1 MMRTNKLGIYIHI
14 PFCVRKCNYCDFLSY
29 EGTDEREQENYIQS
43 LLWEMENQAEQLQGV
58 SANSLFLG
66 GGTPSLL
73 NVGLM
78 GRVMEGVHR
87 FFLVEEDAEITM
99 EANPGTL
106 TLEKLKAYR
115 CFGVNRMSLGVQSFD
130 DEILTKLGRI
140 HTGQEAIRS
149 YEMARTAGF
158 DNINMD
164 LMFGIPGQSQDVW
177 ETNLKEAFHCGPEHL
192 SLYGLSIEKGTKFW
206 QWMEEKTMVACSDA
220 LDRQMYHRG
229 LDLADERGYEQYEIS
244 NLAKPGKECA
254 HNMKYWNF
262 SDYLGLGL
270 GAHSFIQGTRI
281 ENTAHW
287 DSYIQ
292 GNWVNQQHVN
302 SWEDSVSEF
311 IFTGL
316 RQVQGIRYADF
327 RSLFE
332 VEFQDYLGSRMEKLE
347 AYVQEGYVVEN
358 RDGLCL
364 TRKGMDFSNPIL
376 ADLI

>member
-1 MMRTNKLGIYIHI
+1 MKTNKVGIYIHI
-14 PFCVRKCNYCDFLSY
+14 PFCVRKCYYCDFLSY
-29 EGTDEREQENYIQS
+29 DETDEIAQEIYTKA
-43 LLWEMENQAEQLQGV
+43 LLREMESQTGV
-58 SANSLFLG
+58 MKNLSVDSLFLG

-78 GRVMEGVHR
+78 ERIMGGAHR
-87 FFLVEEDAEITM
+87 FFLMEEDAEITM

-106 TLEKLKAYR
+106 SPEKLKAYR
-115 CFGVNRMSLGVQSFD
+115 SFGVNRLSLGVQSFD
-130 DEILTKLGRI
+130 DAILAKLGRI

-149 YEMARTAGF
+149 FEMARAAGF
-158 DNINMD
+158 GNINMD
-164 LMFGIPGQSQDVW
+164 LIFGIPGQTQDVW
-177 ETNLKEAFHCGPEHL
+177 ETTLKEVFRCGPEHL
-192 SLYGLSIEKGTKFW
+192 SMYGLSIEKGTKFW
-206 QWMEEKTMVACSDA
+206 QWMEEKTMAACSDT

-229 LDLADERGYEQYEIS
+229 LDLAGERGYEQYEIS

-254 HNMKYWNF
+254 HNIKYWNF

-270 GAHSFIQGTRI
+270 GAHSFIYGTRI

-292 GNWVNQQHVN
+292 GKWVNQRHVN

-327 RSLFE
+327 LRLFE
-332 VEFQDYLGSRMEKLE
+332 VEFHEYLGSRMEKL
-347 AYVQEGYVVEN
+347 AYYVQEGYVEEN
-358 RDGLCL
+358 QEGLRF

-376 ADLI
+376 ADLM

>member
-1 MMRTNKLGIYIHI
+1 MKTNKVGIYIHI
-14 PFCVRKCNYCDFLSY
+14 PFCVRKCYYCDFLSY
-29 EGTDEREQENYIQS
+29 DETDEIAQEIYTKA
-43 LLWEMENQAEQLQGV
+43 LLREMESQTGV
-58 SANSLFLG
+58 MKNLSVDSLFLG

-78 GRVMEGVHR
+78 ERIMGGAHR
-87 FFLVEEDAEITM
+87 FFLMEEDAEITM

-106 TLEKLKAYR
+106 SPEKLKAYR
-115 CFGVNRMSLGVQSFD
+115 SFGVNRLSLGVQSFD
-130 DEILTKLGRI
+130 DAILAKLGRI

-149 YEMARTAGF
+149 FEMARAAGF
-158 DNINMD
+158 GNINMD
-164 LMFGIPGQSQDVW
+164 LIFGIPGQTQDVW
-177 ETNLKEAFHCGPEHL
+177 ETTLKEVFRCGPEHL
-192 SLYGLSIEKGTKFW
+192 SMYGLSIEKGTQFW
-206 QWMEEKTMVACSDA
+206 QWMEEKTMAACSDT

-229 LDLADERGYEQYEIS
+229 LDLAGERGYEQYEIS

-254 HNMKYWNF
+254 HNIKYWNF

-270 GAHSFIQGTRI
+270 GAHSFIYGTRI

-292 GNWVNQQHVN
+292 GKWVNQRHVN

-327 RSLFE
+327 LRLFE
-332 VEFQDYLGSRMEKLE
+332 VEFQEYLGSRMEKL
-347 AYVQEGYVVEN
+347 AYYVQEGYVEEN
-358 RDGLCL
+358 QEGLRF

-376 ADLI
+376 ADLM

>member
-1 MMRTNKLGIYIHI
+1 MYTKA
-14 PFCVRKCNYCDFLSY
+14 
-29 EGTDEREQENYIQS
+29 
-43 LLWEMENQAEQLQGV
+43 LLREMENRAEQLQGV
-58 SANSLFLG
+58 SADSLFLG

-73 NVGLM
+73 HVEWM
-78 GRVMEGVHR
+78 DRIMEGVHR
-87 FFLVEEDAEITM
+87 FFYMEEDAEITI

-106 TLEKLKAYR
+106 SPEKLKAYGS
-115 CFGVNRMSLGVQSFD
+115 FGVNRVSLGVQSFD
-130 DEILTKLGRI
+130 DAILAKLGRI

-177 ETNLKEAFHCGPEHL
+177 EITLKEAFRCSPEHL
-192 SLYGLSIEKGTKFW
+192 SMYGLSIEKGTKFW
-206 QWMEEKTMVACSDA
+206 QWMEEKNMAACSDA

-229 LDLADERGYEQYEIS
+229 LDLAGKRGFEQYEIS